1 VTVGVMAA
9 AKLLSSVE
17 PIIRSQRGGF
27 RGAETPTP
35 GSVRYALGWR
45 ARQDALPRLADLR
58 AAGEARAWLA
68 GQAGSTPR
76 RPKGLSTGCTAK
88 NRMPR
93 VGALS
98 RSGAPSSLI
107 LIAVGLVAKPVSLY
121 VADAFQVTAKR
132 DSRLGETVLAEQ
144 KTLTTP
150 RL

>member
-45 ARQDALPRLADLR
+45 ARQDALPRLADLW

-68 GQAGSTPR
+68 GQADR
-76 RPKGLSTGCTAK
+76 RRAARKASPQVATAK

-98 RSGAPSSLI
+98 RSDAPSSLI

-121 VADAFQVTAKR
+121 VADAFQVTAKL